1 MAIKVALDLGVSQ
14 KIIKKTLPNIQ
25 FEGRVQFIKGKLTKK
40 LRKTKILLD
49 GCHSDVS
56 TKNLASYLKK
66 FKIPVYGVWGSL
78 KNKNPDQL
86 IKNFKGIFKKVITVK
101 IPNEPNAMS
110 SLDLKN
116 LAENNGFESIESK
129 NIKDSLTKI
138 STKEKNI
145 VVIFGSLYLVGYALS
160 LN

>member
-1 MAIKVALDLGVSQ
+1 M
-14 KIIKKTLPNIQ
+14 
-25 FEGRVQFIKGKLTKK
+25 
-40 LRKTKILLD
+40 
-49 GCHSDVS
+49 S

>member
-1 MAIKVALDLGVSQ
+1 
-14 KIIKKTLPNIQ
+14 
-25 FEGRVQFIKGKLTKK
+25 
-40 LRKTKILLD
+40 
-49 GCHSDVS
+49 
-56 TKNLASYLKK
+56 
-66 FKIPVYGVWGSL
+66 
-78 KNKNPDQL
+78 
-86 IKNFKGIFKKVITVK
+86 
-101 IPNEPNAMS
+101 MS

>member
-1 MAIKVALDLGVSQ
+1 LDLGVSH

-40 LRKTKILLD
+40 LRKTKILVD